1 MLQKVGFLD
10 FTSCFAFRGPIKWK
24 SAYSFLSLGLYLNM
38 YHGYA
43 SLKREHFLPVFT
55 EKRALF
61 QHILRDAK
69 STKCEL
75 KEHLWERA
83 SGLWVAARLE
93 KPLPG
98 RT

>member
-1 MLQKVGFLD
+1 MGFLN
-10 FTSCFAFRGPIKWK
+10 FTSCFAFLGPINGRVRIH
-24 SAYSFLSLGLYLNM
+24 FFSLGSYLKM
-38 YHGYA
+38 LHGYA
-43 SLKREHFLPVFT
+43 SLKKEHILPVFT

-83 SGLWVAARLE
+83 TCSGRIGARNGS
-93 KPLPG
+93 PDS
-98 RT
+98 

>member
-1 MLQKVGFLD
+1 MAMLHWEK
-10 FTSCFAFRGPIKWK
+10 
-24 SAYSFLSLGLYLNM
+24 
-38 YHGYA
+38 
-43 SLKREHFLPVFT
+43 EHFLPVFT

-83 SGLWVAARLE
+83 RLGWKASFPE
-93 KPLPG
+93 PPWEGATASTIL
-98 RT
+98 TDVFFFFFFFTIFT